1 MLNGTI
7 IPTLKF
13 DILICPIPHEA
24 HHLLSALLDIAPMQ
38 LIYLIQN
45 CLQHI
50 QSLELAV
57 HQLFNQLVG
66 VGTLEPI
73 RMFLILHKKCTIEV
87 VSLANLLMSFV
98 GKADLFN
105 T

>member
-7 IPTLKF
+7 IHALKF

-38 LIYLIQN
+38 FIYLIQYR
-45 CLQHI
+45 LQHI
-50 QSLELAV
+50 ESLKLTV
-57 HQLFNQLVG
+57 HQLFNQLVC

-73 RMFLILHKKCTIEV
+73 RMFLILHKKCTIKV
-87 VSLANLLMSFV
+87 VSFANLLISFV
-98 GKADLFN
+98 GKADFFH

>member
-1 MLNGTI
+1 MLNWTI
-7 IPTLKF
+7 IPALEF
-13 DILICPIPHEA
+13 DILISPIPHEA

-38 LIYLIQN
+38 FIYLIQN

-50 QSLELAV
+50 QSLKLTV

-73 RMFLILHKKCTIEV
+73 RMFLILHKKCTIKV
-87 VSLANLLMSFV
+87 VSFANLLMCFFS
-98 GKADLFN
+98 KADFLH